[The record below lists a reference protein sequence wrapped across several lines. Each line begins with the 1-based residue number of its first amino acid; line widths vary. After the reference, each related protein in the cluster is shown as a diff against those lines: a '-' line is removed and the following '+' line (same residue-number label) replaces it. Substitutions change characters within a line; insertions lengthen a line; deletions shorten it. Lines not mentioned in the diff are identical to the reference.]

1 MRMNWATCE
10 PRPSW
15 PHLQHLLRFFL
26 PLRQPPAEKTTPLPA
41 SIRHPI
47 KKAKA
52 NPAPSHQI
60 PSTCLD
66 LGSGVNSHSSD
77 DEYHRLSPTEAM
89 CPKAAQ
95 ALLTCASGFL
105 TPLTLGKAQRQA
117 VAAPGGCLTPS
128 LSTDGHYCAGLCWA
142 AHMPQDRGLGLRH
155 APSGVPSSRVPSG
168 RPGCRARWARAGQ
181 RCSCQSSGVAF
192 QGEEAGAAGRGLTWC
207 RASTTR
213 TTS

>member
-1 MRMNWATCE
+1 M
-10 PRPSW
+10 
-15 PHLQHLLRFFL
+15 
-26 PLRQPPAEKTTPLPA
+26 EKTTPFSA

-66 LGSGVNSHSSD
+66 LGSEVNSHSPD
-77 DEYHRLSPTEAM
+77 DEYCRLSPTEAV

-105 TPLTLGKAQRQA
+105 TPPALGKAQRQA

-128 LSTDGHYCAGLCWA
+128 LSTDEHYCAGLCWA
-142 AHMPQDRGLGLRH
+142 AHRPQDCGLGLQH
-155 APSGVPSSRVPSG
+155 VPSGVPSSAFLLDVPAAERTG
-168 RPGCRARWARAGQ
+168 RGRDSAAAV
-181 RCSCQSSGVAF
+181 SSSRVAF
-192 QGEEAGAAGRGLTWC
+192 PGEEAGATRRGLTWC